1 MPDAIAP
8 LAADFPAPDVAAWR
22 ALVAKTIGGAD
33 VETLISHTDE
43 GLPIEALYAAANA
56 APALAL
62 GERDESRPWDVRC
75 ATAHPDPARA
85 NADILAD
92 LQGGAASTLLR
103 IDPTGVA
110 GTAIGSAEALARAT
124 DAVILELAPL
134 ALDAGFLGAKAA
146 DWLGAVAKAAPNA
159 LLEFHM
165 DPLGALARDG
175 VSPGPIESHLIS
187 AATVGARLADTY
199 PKASLM
205 LASGAVVHEAG
216 GGEAQELGFMAA
228 SAAAY
233 ARALIRAGLS
243 TGAAF
248 GRITLGLAVDSDY
261 FVSIAKLR
269 AARAIWARL
278 TSASGAPMP
287 ARIEARSSRRML
299 TTLDSWTNMLRLTGA
314 AFAGAV
320 GGADALVIG
329 CFTDAIGSPSSL
341 ARRQSRNAQLVLM
354 EEAALGRVRD
364 PAHGSGFI
372 EAMTDQ
378 LARAGWAAFREI
390 EAQGGLVAALAS
402 GAQAAQA
409 AQTLA
414 HRQAAIAA
422 GDAKIIGV
430 TVFRNADTAPAS
442 VESVSGAAFAVEA
455 PSTRVPGPDTV
466 VAPLRPIRVSEPF
479 EGAPT

>member
-1 MPDAIAP
+1 MAETLVP
-8 LAADFPAPDVAAWR
+8 LAADFPAPNEDAWR

-43 GLPIEALYAAANA
+43 GLPIEALYAAAMQ
-56 APALAL
+56 APALTL
-62 GERDESRPWDVRC
+62 GDRDPDRPWDVRC
-75 ATAHPDPARA
+75 ATAHPDPKRA

-92 LQGGAASTLLR
+92 LEGGAASALVR
-103 IDPTGVA
+103 IDPTGAA
-110 GTAIGSAEALARAT
+110 GAAIGSAEAMAALT
-124 DAVILELAPL
+124 DGVILELAPL
-134 ALDAGFLGAKAA
+134 ALDAGFLGPKAA
-146 DWLGAVAKAAPNA
+146 DWLAVAAKSAPNA
-159 LLEFHM
+159 LLELHM
-165 DPLGALARDG
+165 DPISALARDG
-175 VSPGPIESHLIS
+175 VSPGPIESHLIA

-205 LASGAVVHEAG
+205 LASGQVVHEAG

-233 ARALIRAGLS
+233 ARALMRAGL
-243 TGAAF
+243 GADAAF
-248 GRITLGLAVDSDY
+248 ARITLGLAVDSDY

-269 AARAIWARL
+269 AARVLWAKL
-278 TSASGAPMP
+278 TSVSGAPMP

-299 TTLDSWTNMLRLTGA
+299 TTLDPWTNMLRLTAA

-329 CFTDAIGSPSSL
+329 CFTDAIGSPSAL

-354 EEAALGRVRD
+354 EEAALGRVAD
-364 PAHGSGFI
+364 PSHGAGFI

-390 EAQGGLVAALAS
+390 EAQGGIVAALAS
-402 GAQAAQA
+402 GALAAQA

-414 HRQAAIAA
+414 HRRAAIAA
-422 GDAKIIGV
+422 GEAKIIGV
-430 TVFRNADTAPAS
+430 TVFRNADTTPAPTEA
-442 VESVSGAAFAVEA
+442 VNGAAFAVEA
-455 PSTRVPGPDTV
+455 PSARVPGPDTV
-466 VAPLRPIRVSEPF
+466 VQALNPIRLSEPF
-479 EGAPT
+479 EGARS